1 MILEKQKEAMI
12 VTDGDE
18 VNESIEMS
26 LDMDSAQIL
35 MQMLSKNLYSDAIG
49 STIRE
54 VTSNALDSHRRS
66 GINDPVIVSFG
77 LNTNNDYQF
86 SVEDFGMGLDDEDV
100 KNIISKYG
108 KSTKRLSN
116 NELGMFGL
124 GFKAPLAYSSSFY
137 FVCRKD
143 GIERKYMMY
152 EGEDV
157 NTIDMLYEME
167 TTDRN
172 GVNVIVPVK
181 WHDRESFYHKI
192 KEQLAYFEN
201 VYFNVYITGHAIN
214 NDFKIYRGEHF
225 QYSELTKDKNLHI
238 CLDNVYYPIDFAK
251 LGISQIEFPVA
262 LRFSLSDGLFPTPN
276 REALRYTQEAKEII
290 AEKIKHVADFFIEKY
305 NEQMKNCDDFMKV
318 HKHYSTRERVVNV
331 VEGVKMDVRY
341 LTVFGTKS
349 IDKPSL
355 KGVEILDLENLS
367 TNYYY
372 MLKEYNIVNTLSRK
386 VIKTPK
392 RVYDSEVDMNRFN
405 GKNFYIVEKSFP
417 EMKKQYLKSTLPNSW
432 SDNFYFIRKTMSF
445 NLFPVKGDTSK
456 MLNYW
461 NLLNLKKIE
470 RKNWRKAIVEFQSIL
485 KSITDKFIRIDD
497 LVVPDSYVNIYKYS
511 NSRKSSGGV
520 ARRQKMAGDIVVK
533 LASPLER
540 YVDGKS
546 CKFVPETWSMKDIRR
561 MKNIVVYAHHD
572 DQPKLDALYGI
583 SKGAIKLSIISLSSR
598 EMKTLEEMEFR
609 NVMSYSKFME
619 GNNKPF
625 KRLITAYL
633 INQLVIKQHSI
644 FTKVSILEHVSC
656 DLKVKIERLHAYSN
670 THYKSAN
677 ADIYSAMLEVAKKH
691 DLFDYPIYLEYLEIS
706 EKLKKLYF
714 LNPFATLLTWRYYD
728 VYNANSPEVRM
739 LVDLFKRH
747 KEKVNLE
754 WYSSPVTVEELI
766 ENQ

>member
-18 VNESIEMS
+18 VSESIGMS

-35 MQMLSKNLYSDAIG
+35 MNMLSKNLYSDAIG

-54 VTSNALDSHRRS
+54 TVSNAVDSHRKA
-66 GINDPVIVSFG
+66 GVDDPVVVSFEM
-77 LNTNNDYQF
+77 NANNDYQF
-86 SVEDFGMGLDDEDV
+86 SVEDFGVGLDADDV
-100 KNIISKYG
+100 RNIISKYG
-108 KSTKRLSN
+108 KSTKRDSN
-116 NELGMFGL
+116 LFIGAMGL
-124 GFKAPLAYSSSFY
+124 GWKSPLAYSSSFY
-137 FVCRKD
+137 FICRKD

-167 TTDRN
+167 TTDCN
-172 GVNVIVPVK
+172 GVKVIVPVR
-181 WHDRESFYHKI
+181 WVDRESFYHKI

-201 VYFNVYITGHAIN
+201 VYFNVYANGYSIK
-214 NDFKIYRGEHF
+214 NDFKIYRSKHF

-290 AEKIKHVADFFIEKY
+290 LEKLKVVADFFIERY

-318 HKHYSTRERVVNV
+318 HKHYSTRERIVNV
-331 VEGVKMDVRY
+331 VEGVNMNVHY

-349 IDKPSL
+349 VEKPTL
-355 KGVEILDLENLS
+355 KDVEALDLENLS
-367 TNYYY
+367 NNYSY
-372 MLKEYNIVNTLSRK
+372 MLKEYEVVNILSRK
-386 VIKTPK
+386 VFKAPK
-392 RVYDSEVDMNRFN
+392 RTYDSEVNFN
-405 GKNFYIVEKSFP
+405 KFNEKNFYVIGKSFP
-417 EMKKQYLKSTLPNSW
+417 EMKKQYLKSTLPSNW

-445 NLFPVKGDTSK
+445 KLFPVKGDSSK
-456 MLNYW
+456 MLNYR

-470 RKNWRKAIVEFQSIL
+470 RKDWRKAIFEFQSIL

-497 LVVPDSYVNIYKYS
+497 LVVPDSYMKMYKS
-511 NSRKSSGGV
+511 ASSRKSNGGV

-540 YVDGKS
+540 FVDGKS
-546 CKFVPETWSMKDIRR
+546 CKFVTETWSMKEIRR
-561 MKNIVVYAHHD
+561 MKNLVVYAHHD
-572 DQPKLDALYGI
+572 DQPKLDAFYGI

-598 EMKTLEEMEFR
+598 EMKTLEEMKFR

-633 INQLVIKQHSI
+633 INVMVVKNESI
-644 FTKVSILEHVSC
+644 FRKVNILTYVSC
-656 DLKVKIERLHAYSN
+656 DLKVKIERLHAYST
-670 THYKSAN
+670 THYKSA
-677 ADIYSAMLEVAKKH
+677 DTVIYSAMLEVAKKY
-691 DLFDYPIYLEYLEIS
+691 DLFDYPIYLEYLEIK
-706 EKLKKLYF
+706 EKLEKLYF
-714 LNPFATLLTWRYYD
+714 LNPFAALLSWRYYD
-728 VYNANSPEVRM
+728 VYTNKSDEVRM

-754 WYSSPVTVEELI
+754 WYSSPVKVEELI